1 MSDVEDLGH
10 TARVHLKLAS
20 DDRMP
25 LDALLVRGLVE
36 DTLIV
41 SLHGYT
47 DRKKYIPPRF
57 ERLASLS
64 TLERHGLYLA
74 DPTIRLSP
82 KLSLGW
88 YVGDETYDP
97 TPDLAD
103 LINSIARHLE
113 VERVLLT
120 GSSGGGFASMALAP
134 RVENATALVFSPQT
148 RIRRYRPYLVKR
160 FHATAF
166 PSYSSWQEIEEQHR
180 ARVDLCWAYAHGPG
194 ADVVY
199 VQNTGDEFHM
209 SEHCEPFLEV
219 AGDRVRVHYE
229 HHVDG
234 HGPPRVARVLEWVES
249 VVKGT
254 PVPPP

>member
-1 MSDVEDLGH
+1 MSVPAERPWSKRAHAPIRAMSDVEDLGH

-148 RIRRYRPYLVKR
+148 RIRRLPSVSRQAVSRDRLPLVLLVARDRGTASRPRRSVLGLC
-160 FHATAF
+160 
-166 PSYSSWQEIEEQHR
+166 
-180 ARVDLCWAYAHGPG
+180 ARSRRRRRVR
-194 ADVVY
+194 
-199 VQNTGDEFHM
+199 
-209 SEHCEPFLEV
+209 SEH
-219 AGDRVRVHYE
+219 GRRVPHE
-229 HHVDG
+229 
-234 HGPPRVARVLEWVES
+234 
-249 VVKGT
+249 
-254 PVPPP
+254 